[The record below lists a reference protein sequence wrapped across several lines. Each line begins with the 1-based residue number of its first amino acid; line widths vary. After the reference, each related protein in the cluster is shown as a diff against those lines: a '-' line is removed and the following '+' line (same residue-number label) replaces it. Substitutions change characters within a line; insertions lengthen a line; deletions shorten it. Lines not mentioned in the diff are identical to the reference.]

1 MERYSSSGRT
11 GKENTKAW
19 SNSSRGLGPRPRRGC
34 GACPALRARTL
45 PPGTGPC
52 QCRRGRGA
60 GAAGSATCAGVQSAE
75 QQAGHDEGQEA
86 AVKHGSA
93 AAGPSAQR
101 GEGSGARVRPARP
114 RHRGSPRSAPG
125 HAPRRHSARPLAAAA
140 TGTRPPLP
148 HWLCAGSAARGERTW
163 ERAAGRGRPLLPR
176 AGP

>member
-1 MERYSSSGRT
+1 MERYSTSGRT

-45 PPGTGPC
+45 LPGAGLC
-52 QCRRGRGA
+52 QHRRGRGDE
-60 GAAGSATCAGVQSAE
+60 AAGSATCAGVQSAE

-101 GEGSGARVRPARP
+101 SDRSAAGVRPARA
-114 RHRGSPRSAPG
+114 RHRGSPRRAPG
-125 HAPRRHSARPLAAAA
+125 HAPSRGSARPLAAAA
-140 TGTRPPLP
+140 AGTRPHFP
-148 HWLCAGSAARGERTW
+148 HWLRAGGATRGERTW
-163 ERAAGRGRPLLPR
+163 ARAAGRRRSLLPR
-176 AGP
+176 PGA

>member
-11 GKENTKAW
+11 GKENTTAW

-45 PPGTGPC
+45 PPRTGPC
-52 QCRRGRGA
+52 QRRRGRGA

-93 AAGPSAQR
+93 AAGPSAQH
-101 GEGSGARVRPARP
+101 GYESAAGVRPARP
-114 RHRGSPRSAPG
+114 RHRGSPRRAPG
-125 HAPRRHSARPLAAAA
+125 HALTAAPHAHWRPRPLGHA
-140 TGTRPPLP
+140 PPLP
-148 HWLCAGSAARGERTW
+148 HWLRACGAARGERTW
-163 ERAAGRGRPLLPR
+163 ARAAGRGRPLLPR
-176 AGP
+176 PGS